1 MWLCCIRVASGEA
14 IKHIFRTL
22 HWACNAVVQTTIH
35 FIEYTHE
42 TREPSDGNEKKNGR
56 PAYEVLGELLF
67 IIINYLFFECYYSFK
82 EKHCG
87 IFSADFDFQSN
98 WLKYRFF
105 FIYTFAQNEVHRITL
120 SVCEKFP
127 RRSKWLTLER
137 KLMHCVWAVCW
148 VKSFRHSGGLITN

>member
-105 FIYTFAQNEVHRITL
+105 FYLHVCSKRSAQNNTLRVWKISTTFKMADTRAQTNALCMSGVLSEVISAL
-120 SVCEKFP
+120 WWFD
-127 RRSKWLTLER
+127 
-137 KLMHCVWAVCW
+137 
-148 VKSFRHSGGLITN
+148 N